1 MMKKLPLALL
11 VPLLASCSTFDM
23 QGSLTKVNAEPGVVT
38 AGKVD
43 VVVTD
48 EQQKAREQR
57 AAELL
62 QESLSED
69 AAVELM
75 LSRSPA
81 FQELLLN
88 HWQAGASVAQTG
100 RIANPVFSFERMVKG
115 EETEYGRFLR
125 FGLLDVLTLPAR
137 QAAAEIAIDRAAM
150 SLSAEVY
157 ASISQVRLAWLDAV
171 TAEAK
176 LKIAEKA
183 FTGTS
188 ASADLAKRMKQTG
201 NFTTTDR
208 IRQQLIFSEATIA
221 LATARQERIAAR
233 EKLVRLLGLEGE
245 DAQQLKLPTKLPKL
259 AKQPLALTDIAKEIN
274 QRFDVRMARLDY
286 ESALKRN
293 GVDQVSTFTDIE
305 YGRRYDTIN
314 DAGSISHKKGYEL
327 EVKLPVFDWGDMQRD
342 ALQANLLAK
351 QQAYKN
357 AVLSA
362 ASQLR
367 ESYSLYRT
375 SFDVAQHY
383 QNQILPMQ
391 ETLLEEATYNYNGM
405 IIGVFEL
412 MQAGRDMAAAQQSA
426 IDAKR
431 NVLNAE
437 IAMNSVVM
445 GRPIDASTTKISASS
460 ASADA
465 GH

>member
-1 MMKKLPLALL
+1 M
-11 VPLLASCSTFDM
+11 
-23 QGSLTKVNAEPGVVT
+23 
-38 AGKVD
+38 
-43 VVVTD
+43 
-48 EQQKAREQR
+48 
-57 AAELL
+57 
-62 QESLSED
+62 
-69 AAVELM
+69 
-75 LSRSPA
+75 
-81 FQELLLN
+81 
-88 HWQAGASVAQTG
+88 
-100 RIANPVFSFERMVKG
+100 
-115 EETEYGRFLR
+115 
-125 FGLLDVLTLPAR
+125 
-137 QAAAEIAIDRAAM
+137 
-150 SLSAEVY
+150 
-157 ASISQVRLAWLDAV
+157 
-171 TAEAK
+171 
-176 LKIAEKA
+176 
-183 FTGTS
+183 
-188 ASADLAKRMKQTG
+188 
-201 NFTTTDR
+201 
-208 IRQQLIFSEATIA
+208 
-221 LATARQERIAAR
+221 
-233 EKLVRLLGLEGE
+233 
-245 DAQQLKLPTKLPKL
+245 

-375 SFDVAQHY
+375 SFDIAQHY

-391 ETLLEEATYNYNGM
+391 EALLEEATYNYNGM